1 MKILLRS
8 LVISVLL
15 AWSAFAQQ
23 TIVTCVGNSITAGG
37 YPELLEDSLGSQFL
51 VGNYGVS
58 GTTMLKNGDLPYWDQ
73 NAYQQALN
81 SNPDIVTIMLGTND
95 SKMKSE
101 GGGQPMN
108 WGLYSHEF
116 RDDAAEMA
124 TSFSSLPS
132 NPIVILCFPPPA
144 FEGNYEITDSIIRDS
159 IIPIIQS
166 VADSMGLPII
176 DNYTPMLDSRSLF
189 PDEIHPNDEGNRML
203 ASQFNAGIL
212 AAMNP
217 VVKGCMNIFAL
228 NYNPMA
234 EEDDGSCVFDST
246 TGLQDFSGGSAFAE
260 PGFYWVSIMSLNG
273 STLMQ
278 IRLHAPAGLSRE
290 MLNSRLFPGRS
301 PHYGMY
307 LIKLKDTGGVEE
319 TIPYL
324 FR

>member
-1 MKILLRS
+1 
-8 LVISVLL
+8 
-15 AWSAFAQQ
+15 
-23 TIVTCVGNSITAGG
+23 
-37 YPELLEDSLGSQFL
+37 
-51 VGNYGVS
+51 
-58 GTTMLKNGDLPYWDQ
+58 
-73 NAYQQALN
+73 
-81 SNPDIVTIMLGTND
+81 
-95 SKMKSE
+95 
-101 GGGQPMN
+101 
-108 WGLYSHEF
+108 
-116 RDDAAEMA
+116 MA

-278 IRLHAPAGLSRE
+278 TRLHAPAGLSRE
-290 MLNSRLFPGRS
+290 MLNPRLFPGRS

-307 LIKLKDTGGVEE
+307 LIKLKDAGGVEE